1 VDDLRGVDINLLVVL
16 DAVLSERSLTRAA
29 DILGTSQPTVSGAV
43 AKLRTMLD
51 DPLLVRSGRLSE
63 LTPRAEAL
71 QPVVR
76 AALDEIDRT
85 LNLRPM
91 FDPLA
96 SARHFRLAASDYAL
110 SVMTAPLLAVLEQA
124 APHITI
130 DFGPLSNFEAVDL
143 LRDDV
148 VVASAA
154 RGVPGKHQALF
165 SDTIVC
171 IVRSGHP
178 ALVDG
183 TLSLEHLATLPYV
196 QVAFGDGIVM
206 YADDS
211 LASAGVSP
219 RVARTVPGF
228 LPVPFTVAGSDRY
241 GFVPE
246 RVADRYAAELG
257 LEVARIPISLPV
269 LVEAAFWHPSRN
281 DDPALRWLVSI
292 LREVAERVEFADDE
306 GSPVWPRP

>member
-1 VDDLRGVDINLLVVL
+1 VDELRGVDINLLVVL

-29 DILGTSQPTVSGAV
+29 DVLGTSQPTVSGAV

-51 DPLLVRSGRLSE
+51 DPLLVRNGRLSE
-63 LTPRAEAL
+63 LTPRAQAL

-91 FDPLA
+91 FDPLT
-96 SARHFRLAASDYAL
+96 SARHFRLSASDYAL
-110 SVMTAPLLAVLEQA
+110 SVMTAPLLAVLEAA
-124 APHITI
+124 APHVTI
-130 DFGPLSNFEAVDL
+130 DFGPLSNVGPVDL

-165 SDTIVC
+165 SDTMVC
-171 IVRSGHP
+171 VVRRDHP
-178 ALVDG
+178 RLVDG
-183 TLSLEHLATLPYV
+183 ALSLADLASMPYV
-196 QVAFGDGIVM
+196 QVAFGEGIVM
-206 YADDS
+206 YADET
-211 LASAGVSP
+211 LAAAGATP
-219 RVARTVPGF
+219 RVARAVPGF
-228 LPVPFTVAGSDRY
+228 LPVPFTVAGSDMY
-241 GFVPE
+241 GFVPA
-246 RVADRYAAELG
+246 RVADRYADALD
-257 LEVARIPISLPV
+257 LAVARIPVSLPV

-292 LREVAERVEFADDE
+292 LLEVAERVEFADE
-306 GSPVWPRP
+306 EP

>member
-29 DILGTSQPTVSGAV
+29 DVLGTSQPTVSGAV

-51 DPLLVRSGRLSE
+51 DALLVRRGRLSE
-63 LTPRAEAL
+63 LTPRAQAL

-91 FDPLA
+91 FDPLT
-96 SARHFRLAASDYAL
+96 SSRHFRLSASDYAL
-110 SVMTAPLLAVLEQA
+110 SVMTAPLLALLEQA
-124 APHITI
+124 APHVTI
-130 DFGPLSNFEAVDL
+130 DFGPLVNFGPIDL

-148 VVASAA
+148 VVASAD
-154 RGVPGKHQALF
+154 RGVPGKHRALF
-165 SDTIVC
+165 SDALVC
-171 IVRSGHP
+171 VVRREHP

-183 TLSLEHLATLPYV
+183 ALSLDDLAALPYV
-196 QVAFGDGIVM
+196 QVAFADGVVM
-206 YADDS
+206 YAEET
-211 LASAGVSP
+211 LADAGAPP

-228 LPVPFTVAGSDRY
+228 LPVPFTVAGSDMY
-241 GFVPE
+241 GFVPA
-246 RVADRYAAELG
+246 RLADRYADALD
-257 LEVARIPISLPV
+257 LVVARIPVSPPV

-292 LREVAERVEFADDE
+292 LVQVAERVEFADDE
-306 GSPVWPRP
+306 F

>member
-1 VDDLRGVDINLLVVL
+1 MDDLRGVDLNLLVVL

-29 DILGTSQPTVSGAV
+29 DVLGTSQPTVSGAV

-63 LTPRAEAL
+63 LTPRAQAL
-71 QPVVR
+71 QPIVR
-76 AALDEIDRT
+76 AALSEIDRT

-91 FDPLA
+91 FDPLT
-96 SARHFRLAASDYAL
+96 SSRHFRLSTSDYAL
-110 SVMTAPLLAVLEQA
+110 SVMAAPLLAVLEQA
-124 APHITI
+124 APQVTI
-130 DFGPLSNFEAVDL
+130 DFGPLANFGPVDL

-148 VVASAA
+148 VVASAD
-154 RGVPGKHQALF
+154 RGVPGKHRALF
-165 SDTIVC
+165 SDALVC
-171 IVRSGHP
+171 LVRRDHP

-183 TLSLEHLATLPYV
+183 ALSLEQLASLPYV
-196 QVAFGDGIVM
+196 QVAFGEGIVM

-246 RVADRYAAELG
+246 RVADRYAAQLG
-257 LEVARIPISLPV
+257 LQVARIPISLPV

-306 GSPVWPRP
+306 GAPV